1 MHAKRVLHYL
11 LTDVCHGMHA
21 ARRQAIAVGVV
32 TALRGTCL
40 TVTALGRSIESTA
53 KEKHCIKRAD
63 RLLANHDVPTESFGA
78 YVALGHRLIGGT
90 TRALIVVD
98 WSDLDATKTHVLL
111 RAAVPVGGRVLTVY
125 EEGHTG
131 ATKAKPTTY
140 RMFVERWRR
149 V

>member
-1 MHAKRVLHYL
+1 MGDIEAEHLDEEGDFFGLRL
-11 LTDVCHGMHA
+11 A
-21 ARRQAIAVGVV
+21 ALVRRQAIAVGVV

-40 TVTALGRSIESTA
+40 TVTVLGRSIESTA

-98 WSDLDATKTHVLL
+98 WSDLDATKTHGYCW
-111 RAAVPVGGRVLTVY
+111 RTLTHY
-125 EEGHTG
+125 ISI
-131 ATKAKPTTY
+131 P
-140 RMFVERWRR
+140 
-149 V
+149 